1 MYNVARSS
9 VCSCGRTEMA
19 TKAPDVEQLFPG
31 SHDARP
37 VRSRPDRRD
46 TGYESIEP
54 TDDKEL
60 GLADF
65 LPSTGH

>member
-1 MYNVARSS
+1 
-9 VCSCGRTEMA
+9 MA